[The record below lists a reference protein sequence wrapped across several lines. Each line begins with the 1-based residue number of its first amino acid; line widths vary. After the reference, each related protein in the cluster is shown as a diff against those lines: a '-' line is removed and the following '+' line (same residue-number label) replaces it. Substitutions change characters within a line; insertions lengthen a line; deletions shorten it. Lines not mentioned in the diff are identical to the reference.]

1 MSKRAPS
8 ICFKPSGSNKPCTTI
23 INGDLK
29 VKGNLNAKIQ
39 LPKGPQTIKSGFLA
53 FNSNPQ
59 AISPGETTINFN
71 TESFDI
77 GNDYDISSNQFTASS
92 NGYYQINS
100 NIEITSSSNQSIE
113 FEFELRIYVNSQI
126 ISTGS
131 INYQPNSIV
140 PIYPNISA
148 FTNLNTND
156 TVEIKAFVTFNGGIS
171 TLTIDPKHFSIAQ
184 IGI

>member
-1 MSKRAPS
+1 
-8 ICFKPSGSNKPCTTI
+8 
-23 INGDLK
+23 L
-29 VKGNLNAKIQ
+29 NLN
-39 LPKGPQTIKSGFLA
+39 L
-53 FNSNPQ
+53 N
-59 AISPGETTINFN
+59 
-71 TESFDI
+71 
-77 GNDYDISSNQFTASS
+77 
-92 NGYYQINS
+92 
-100 NIEITSSSNQSIE
+100 
-113 FEFELRIYVNSQI
+113 LRIYVNSQI